1 MSKKLLFVTTI
12 LLAVAFVAVAADVS
26 GKWTYEMAGRNG
38 GPARQMTIT
47 LKQDGGT
54 LTGTVPGFGGRG
66 GGGGA
71 AEQEISNGKVDGNNI
86 SFEVKREFNGNTMVT
101 KYEGTV
107 SGDELKL
114 KITRDTQNGP
124 MTNEVTAKRG
134 TT

>member
-1 MSKKLLFVTTI
+1 MTKKLLFVTTI
-12 LLAVAFVAVAADVS
+12 LLVVAFVAVAADAT
-26 GKWTYEMAGRNG
+26 GKWSYEMAGRNG

-47 LKQDGGT
+47 LKQDGNK
-54 LTGTVPGFGGRG
+54 LTGSVPGFGRG
-66 GGGGA
+66 GGGGQ
-71 AEQEISNGKVDGNNI
+71 EQEITNGKVDGNNI

-101 KYEGTV
+101 KYEGTL